1 MQLLLI
7 LVLPFLG
14 AVLTPLA
21 GRAAGR
27 VGCTL
32 AALAGPAAS
41 LVLLLHH
48 AAGAL
53 SGDVIVASWRWIPG
67 FGLDF
72 ALRLDGLSFLF
83 ALLVL
88 GIGLLVLIYS
98 YGYLSEGESLGS
110 FLGLMLGFMGGMLGI
125 VLAENLLLMVL
136 FWEITSLSSFL
147 LIGFHHDEAEA
158 RRAALMALTITGA
171 GGLALLLGAAA
182 GGFTVTDVLGAHA
195 RIAAGPLSVPTL
207 LLIVLAAFTK
217 SAQLPLHFWLP
228 NAMVAPTPV
237 SAYLHSAA
245 MVKAGVYLL
254 GRLWP
259 ALSGLDLWMPLVV
272 GFGLA
277 TMIVAAWLALRQSDI
292 KALLAYST

>member
-136 FWEITSLSSFL
+136 FWEVTSLSSFL
-147 LIGFHHDEAEA
+147 LIGFHHREANA

-171 GGLALLLGAAA
+171 GGLALFGGVLLLGVAA
-182 GGFTVTDVLGAHA
+182 GGFALTVVLGAHA
-195 RIAAGPLSVPTL
+195 RIAADPLRLPIL

-228 NAMVAPTPV
+228 NAMIAPTPV
-237 SAYLHSAA
+237 TAYLHSAA

-254 GRLWP
+254 ARLWP
-259 ALSGLDLWMPLVV
+259 ALSQLELWTPLVAGV
-272 GFGLA
+272 
-277 TMIVAAWLALRQSDI
+277 
-292 KALLAYST
+292 